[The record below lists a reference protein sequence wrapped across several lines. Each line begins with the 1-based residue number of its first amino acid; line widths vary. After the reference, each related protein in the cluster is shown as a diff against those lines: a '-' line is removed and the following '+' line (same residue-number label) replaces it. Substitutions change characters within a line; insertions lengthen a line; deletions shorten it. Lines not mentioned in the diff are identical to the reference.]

1 VRRARFAGLIA
12 LLIWAGVA
20 AWNTIKPLPAGTRVA
35 SLTARLDESQLDV
48 IDDAAGSGD
57 ILARELAVIDRADQ
71 MIVLD
76 QAPLARE
83 TGQHLLVRKRQR
95 PHIKIVVLADPL
107 PEVYGG
113 TPAHYLDSL
122 ERAGIIVAR
131 TRLGRLRDP
140 LPWYSAFWR
149 TSFGW
154 WSDPYDEIVPRAGLR
169 ALLRRSNFK
178 ADRRQIL
185 VADDGSGGWIGVA
198 PAAAGR
204 GIAVAIA
211 GGVAR
216 DMAASE
222 LKIAGWSTDDDRLP
236 GIPLPVSS
244 GVGAIDARFLTEGA
258 IRAALMDAFA
268 TAAAGDEIRLAT
280 PALSERPLVIA
291 MLEAVARGAR
301 VRVLLDAEVLPNA
314 AVAGE
319 LVRASTGGIE
329 IRWLPPGTISSS
341 LAIVRH
347 QRELWVNL
355 GAADFTRLGL
365 DDLDLSAAVDF
376 RLQDRAA
383 AAHHFVDAFEARWSA
398 GVQHAPLAGG
408 ASWEYWRYRA
418 LQATGLAA
426 Y

>member
-1 VRRARFAGLIA
+1 MRRARFAGLFA
-12 LLIWAGVA
+12 VLIWAGVA

-48 IDDAAGSGD
+48 IDDAAGGGN

-83 TGQHLLVRKRQR
+83 TGQHLLIRKRER

-107 PEVYGG
+107 PEIYGG

-140 LPWYSAFWR
+140 LPWYSGLWR
-149 TSFGW
+149 TGIGW
-154 WSDPYDEIVPRAGLR
+154 WSDPYDEILPRAGLR
-169 ALLRRSNFK
+169 ASLRRSNFK

-198 PAAAGR
+198 PAAAER

-236 GIPLPVSS
+236 GIPLPVSL

-258 IRAALMDAFA
+258 IRAALVDAFA
-268 TAAAGDEIRLAT
+268 TAVGGDEIRLAT
-280 PALSERPLVIA
+280 PALSDRSLVTA

-301 VRVLLDAEVLPNA
+301 ARVLLDADVQPNPV
-314 AVAGE
+314 VADE
-319 LVRASTGGIE
+319 LVRASSGGIE
-329 IRWLPPGTISSS
+329 VRWLPPGVISSS
-341 LAIVRH
+341 LSIVRH
-347 QRELWVNL
+347 RRELWVNL
-355 GAADFTRLGL
+355 GAADFTRLGV
-365 DDLDLSAAVDF
+365 DDFDLSAAVDF

-383 AAHHFVDAFEARWSA
+383 AAQHFSDAFEARWSS
-398 GVQHAPLAGG
+398 GVRDAPQGG
-408 ASWEYWRYRA
+408 GDSWGYWRYRA

>member
-1 VRRARFAGLIA
+1 MLAV
-12 LLIWAGVA
+12 LIWAGVA

-48 IDDAAGSGD
+48 IDDSAGGRN

-83 TGQHLLVRKRQR
+83 TGQHLLIRKRQR

-107 PEVYGG
+107 PEIYGG

-122 ERAGIIVAR
+122 EQAGIIVAR

-140 LPWYSAFWR
+140 LPWYSALWR
-149 TSFGW
+149 TGIGW

-169 ALLRRSNFK
+169 ASLRRSNFK

-185 VADDGSGGWIGVA
+185 VADDGSGGWVGVA
-198 PAAAGR
+198 PAAAGG
-204 GIAVAIA
+204 GIAVSIA

-222 LKIAGWSTDDDRLP
+222 LKIAGWSTDDDRMP
-236 GIPLPVSS
+236 GIPPPASL

-258 IRAALMDAFA
+258 IRAALVDAFA
-268 TAAAGDEIRLAT
+268 TAVEGDEIRLAT
-280 PALSERPLVIA
+280 PALSDRSLVTA
-291 MLEAVARGAR
+291 MLHAAARGVR
-301 VRVLLDAEVLPNA
+301 VRVLLEADALPNRTVADELLRA
-314 AVAGE
+314 AA
-319 LVRASTGGIE
+319 GGIE
-329 IRWLPPGTISSS
+329 VRWLPAGAMSSS

-347 QRELWVNL
+347 RRELWVNL
-355 GAADFTRLGL
+355 GAADFTRLSL
-365 DDLDLSAAVDF
+365 DDLNLSAAVDF

-383 AAHHFVDAFEARWSA
+383 AAHGFMDAFDRRWSA
-398 GVQHAPLAGG
+398 GVANTPQAAADKLG
-408 ASWEYWRYRA
+408 YWRYRA
-418 LQATGLAA
+418 LQAAGLAA